1 MGSSTGH
8 SALVFRAGAFER
20 MRVAMLA
27 DAPLETA
34 AFILVRSA
42 RVADSQWRLIVKE
55 IVPLQDGDYARRTES
70 SLEVHASALAN
81 ATKRA
86 RAENL
91 TLLLAHTHP
100 VPGSVG
106 PSWIDRQGETA
117 WVPAVRRRVPD
128 VPHGRL
134 IVGQTSA
141 HAAIIH
147 EDGAEQ
153 RVRVME
159 IGDDVT
165 VVADS
170 CETAA
175 APEPRMHRQALAFG
189 RDGQRR
195 LESLHFA
202 IVGAGG
208 TGSVVGQQL
217 AHLGAR
223 EFTLIDLDVV
233 EESNLNRLVGATDND
248 VGRAKVDVLGDL
260 IATLQPRANVRVF
273 RGDVCDAGIARNL
286 LACDFFFC
294 CTDSEGSRAVL
305 NQFAYQYWL
314 PGIDLGVAIRV
325 RKEQVTHISGR
336 VQMLTPGQ
344 PCLLCAEVLDPEQVR
359 RDLLTDEVRARDR
372 YIDGAFVPQPS
383 VISINS
389 TAASLAVTM
398 MLSAVTG
405 VPVGT
410 RNQRIRFEAGIVGR
424 VVVDSRASCPVCSPL
439 GALGRADSF
448 DPPGRR

>member
-1 MGSSTGH
+1 MGSSTGY

-20 MRVAMLA
+20 LRVALLA

-34 AFILVRSA
+34 AFILARSA
-42 RVADSQWRLIVKE
+42 RVADSRWRLIVKE
-55 IVPLQDGDYARRTES
+55 IVPLHDADYARRTES
-70 SLEVHASALAN
+70 SVELHASALAN
-81 ATKRA
+81 VTKRA

-91 TLLLAHTHP
+91 TLLLAHTHT

-134 IVGQTSA
+134 IVGETSA

-147 EDGAEQ
+147 EDGSEHGL
-153 RVRVME
+153 RVME
-159 IGDDVT
+159 VGDDVI
-165 VVADS
+165 VIADC
-170 CETAA
+170 CEPADT
-175 APEPRMHRQALAFG
+175 PEPRMHRQALAFG
-189 RDGQRR
+189 SDGQRR
-195 LESLHFA
+195 LEALHFA

-223 EFTLIDLDVV
+223 EFTLVDLDLV
-233 EESNLNRLVGATDND
+233 EESNLNRLVGATGND

-260 IATLQPRANVRVF
+260 IAIVQPRAHIRAI
-273 RGDVCDAGIARNL
+273 RGDICDAEVARKL

-344 PCLLCAEVLDPEQVR
+344 ACLLCAEVLDPEQVR
-359 RDLLTDEVRARDR
+359 RDLLTDEARAQDR

-389 TAASLAVTM
+389 AAASLAVTM

-410 RNQRIRFEAGIVGR
+410 RNQRIRFEAGIVSR
-424 VVVDSRASCPVCSPL
+424 VAVDSRTSCPVCSPL

>member
-1 MGSSTGH
+1 MRA
-8 SALVFRAGAFER
+8 AL
-20 MRVAMLA
+20 LA

-34 AFILVRSA
+34 AFILARAA
-42 RVADSQWRLIVKE
+42 RVQGSRWRLIVKE
-55 IVPLQDGDYARRTES
+55 IVSLHDSDYAQRTGS
-70 SLEVHASALAN
+70 SVELHASTLASV
-81 ATKRA
+81 TKRA
-86 RAENL
+86 RAEKL
-91 TLLLAHTHP
+91 TLLMVHTHP
-100 VPGSVG
+100 LPGSVG
-106 PSWIDRQGETA
+106 PSWIDRQGESA
-117 WVPAVRRRVPD
+117 WVPAVCHRVPG

-134 IVGQTSA
+134 IVGETSA
-141 HAAIIH
+141 HAAILH
-147 EDGAEQ
+147 EDGIENPL
-153 RVRVME
+153 RLIEV
-159 IGDDVT
+159 GDEVI
-165 VVADS
+165 VIADS
-170 CETAA
+170 CEPAA
-175 APEPRMHRQALAFG
+175 SPDPRIHRQALAFG
-189 RDGQRR
+189 SNGQRR

-223 EFTLIDLDVV
+223 DFTLVDLDVV
-233 EESNLNRLVGATDND
+233 EDSNLNRLVGATGND
-248 VGRAKVDVLGDL
+248 VGRPKVDVLRDL
-260 IATLQPRANVRVF
+260 IATVQPRAHVRTI
-273 RGDVCDAGIARNL
+273 RGDVCDAEVARKL

-314 PGIDLGVAIRV
+314 PGIDMGVAIRV

-359 RDLLTDEVRARDR
+359 RDLLTEDARTRDR
-372 YIDGAFVPQPS
+372 YVDGAVIPQPS

-398 MLSAVTG
+398 MLSAVAG
-405 VPVGT
+405 IPVGT
-410 RNQRIRFEAGIVGR
+410 RNQRIRFEGGIVSR
-424 VVVDSRASCPVCSPL
+424 VAIDSRTSCPVCSAS

>member
-1 MGSSTGH
+1 MGSSTGY
-8 SALVFRAGAFER
+8 STLVFRAGAFER
-20 MRVAMLA
+20 MRAAFLA

-34 AFILVRSA
+34 AFILARPA
-42 RVADSQWRLIVKE
+42 RVADSWWRLIVKE
-55 IVPLQDGDYARRTES
+55 IVLLHDGDYARRTES
-70 SLEVHASALAN
+70 SVELHASILAN
-81 ATKRA
+81 VTKRA

-100 VPGSVG
+100 VPGSVA
-106 PSWIDRQGETA
+106 PSWMDRQGETA

-134 IVGQTSA
+134 IVGETSA

-147 EDGAEQ
+147 EDGSEQ
-153 RVRVME
+153 RLRVIE
-159 IGDDVT
+159 VGDDVIEIP
-165 VVADS
+165 DRG
-170 CETAA
+170 EPAA
-175 APEPRMHRQALAFG
+175 TPEPRIQRQALAFG
-189 RDGQRR
+189 SDGQRR

-223 EFTLIDLDVV
+223 EFTLIDLDLV
-233 EESNLNRLVGATDND
+233 EESNLNRLVGATDSD
-248 VGRAKVDVLGDL
+248 VGRTKVDVLKDL
-260 IATLQPRANVRVF
+260 IATVQPRANVRAI
-273 RGDVCDAGIARNL
+273 RGDICDAGIARSL
-286 LACDFFFC
+286 LGCDFFFC

-305 NQFAYQYWL
+305 NQFAYQYWV

-344 PCLLCAEVLDPEQVR
+344 PCLLCTEVLDPEQVR
-359 RDLLTDEVRARDR
+359 RDLLTDEARARDR

-398 MLSAVTG
+398 MLAAVTG

-410 RNQRIRFEAGIVGR
+410 RNQRIRFEAGIVSR
-424 VVVDSRASCPVCSPL
+424 VTVDSRASCPVCSPL